1 SGARG
6 RRSGSSLVQADAP
19 SGGHGAATTAPQ
31 PHGRRP
37 PGLTQVIPRESP
49 PQQPGSPGAAP
60 AASRAPPLVGHL
72 WTAGSEAG
80 SGTADLAVRSKTLNG
95 KTFNPLLQFHQQM
108 QMNRCRSA
116 PTASRGQEAGVRR
129 ATSTAA
135 VRS

>member
-80 SGTADLAVRSKTLNG
+80 SGTADLAVR
-95 KTFNPLLQFHQQM
+95 
-108 QMNRCRSA
+108 RSA